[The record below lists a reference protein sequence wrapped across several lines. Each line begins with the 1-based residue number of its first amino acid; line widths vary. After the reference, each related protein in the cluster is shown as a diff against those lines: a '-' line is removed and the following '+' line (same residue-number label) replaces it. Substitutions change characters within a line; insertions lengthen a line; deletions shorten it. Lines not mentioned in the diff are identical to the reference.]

1 MGRGWQS
8 ERWDSEGPAWQLAL
22 SAEIPFYGDNDT
34 SAVKATSA
42 EVCIPERADSDRMQ
56 GRGRK
61 LVGVRK

>member
-8 ERWDSEGPAWQLAL
+8 ERWNSEGPAWQSAL
-22 SAEIPFYGDNDT
+22 SAEIPFYGDNDM

-42 EVCIPERADSDRMQ
+42 EVCIPGVADSDWME

-61 LVGVRK
+61 LVGVR